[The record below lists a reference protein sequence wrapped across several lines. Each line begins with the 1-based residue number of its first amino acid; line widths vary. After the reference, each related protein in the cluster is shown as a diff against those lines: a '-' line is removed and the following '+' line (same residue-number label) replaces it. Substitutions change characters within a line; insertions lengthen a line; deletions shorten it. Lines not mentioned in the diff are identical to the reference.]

1 MLHLLVANLKHTIL
15 SRLMHQFQVRSKEPS
30 CADRLWLRLYKWVTG
45 QTPHLFTAQG
55 VGLKSRLYLSIWR
68 LLSTRLS
75 LSLQGDTV
83 GLRSVWVTFIWMFIH
98 FIQLSCQFCLIS
110 TCPSRIWQPVEERKQ
125 SQANQVSNLL
135 WQQTLKIT

>member
-1 MLHLLVANLKHTIL
+1 
-15 SRLMHQFQVRSKEPS
+15 MHQFQVRSKEPS

-83 GLRSVWVTFIWMFIH
+83 GLRSVWVNIYMDVYPYYPAVLPILPDFH
-98 FIQLSCQFCLIS
+98 LPKQNLAASG
-110 TCPSRIWQPVEERKQ
+110 RKKT